1 MLNVLCLLFL
11 LIYDI
16 IILVHAIPY
25 CTKFC
30 PMIDGRYIQEES
42 IMHTT
47 DKYPNVHF
55 TDDVT
60 TAEELV
66 RKANR
71 AKAEKVNNRL
81 ADAKDK
87 ANKFFQEN
95 MASPVQLCVEITQ
108 AEAAKLWPMMVND
121 VLEALTTV
129 HHLEWALKQKTHY
142 TPGWFGT
149 SLGSK
154 TEVISYYEIKV
165 PDKLIHGEQD
175 PT

>member
-16 IILVHAIPY
+16 IILVHAIRY

-42 IMHTT
+42 IMNTT
-47 DKYPNVHF
+47 EQYPNVKI

-149 SLGSK
+149 RFRSK
-154 TEVISYYEIKV
+154 TEVISYYVIKV